1 MGHTIRGAKDS
12 ISGVRA
18 MSTAPIHATRSRLRF
33 PRPPPFLEPRLRGG
47 CLPFGSPLFQ
57 GVSSATLPPSER
69 EPDPPV
75 EGPAAA
81 LRAFLR
87 SFRSSPF

>member
-33 PRPPPFLEPRLRGG
+33 PRPPLFLEPRLRGG
-47 CLPFGSPLFQ
+47 CLPFGSPLFKAQ
-57 GVSSATLPPSER
+57 AQRPFLPAKGNR
-69 EPDPPV
+69 IRRLRGPPR
-75 EGPAAA
+75 P
-81 LRAFLR
+81 
-87 SFRSSPF
+87 